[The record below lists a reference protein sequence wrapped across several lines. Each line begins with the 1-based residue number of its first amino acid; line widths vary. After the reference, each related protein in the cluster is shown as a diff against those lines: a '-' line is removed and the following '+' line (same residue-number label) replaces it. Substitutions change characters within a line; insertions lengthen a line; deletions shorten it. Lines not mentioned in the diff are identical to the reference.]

1 MVSRDWHRFRVCT
14 VFAHRNAS
22 VEPALGKATE
32 AVLRVEL
39 LLPIGIVINTYIT
52 FFYSWSRL
60 QNFFNSLIAF
70 AK

>member
-52 FFYSWSRL
+52 FFTLGLGSGIFL
-60 QNFFNSLIAF
+60 TV
-70 AK
+70 